1 MYVCIFIHKY
11 THIYTCIYKKRG
23 QKKRKRWWGEKKK
36 KVRKSLDEA
45 PQYCLGST
53 LSFELL
59 LAGF

>member
-1 MYVCIFIHKY
+1 MYAYLYINIHTY
-11 THIYTCIYKKRG
+11 IHVYIKKG
-23 QKKRKRWWGEKKK
+23 AKEKQKVVGRKKK
-36 KVRKSLDEA
+36 KKIRKSRDEA

>member
-1 MYVCIFIHKY
+1 MYVYLYINIHTY
-11 THIYTCIYKKRG
+11 IHVYIKKG
-23 QKKRKRWWGEKKK
+23 AKEKKK
-36 KVRKSLDEA
+36 VVGRKRRLRKSRDEA